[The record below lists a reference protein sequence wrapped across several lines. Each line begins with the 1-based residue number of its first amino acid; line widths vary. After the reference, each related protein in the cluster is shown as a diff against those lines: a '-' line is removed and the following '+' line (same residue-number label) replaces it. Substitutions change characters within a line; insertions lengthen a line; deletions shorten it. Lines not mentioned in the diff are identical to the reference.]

1 MDAKQDL
8 PKNNFT
14 IGFCFSDGTTSQKKK
29 TMKSVST
36 LSTMHAG
43 KLTDPG
49 NKHKLTVKTV
59 LKFDKVV
66 N

>member
-1 MDAKQDL
+1 
-8 PKNNFT
+8 
-14 IGFCFSDGTTSQKKK
+14 
-29 TMKSVST
+29 MKSVSI